1 MRSIAT
7 AFCLALLAGCSRG
20 QDAYVIGAAGP
31 WKEGYGVMTR
41 RGIDLAVE
49 EINSGGGIKG
59 APLKVLARDDEAS
72 GGRAATIAQEFVS
85 DPSVLAVVGHVN
97 SGAMLAASRI
107 YDGQLA
113 AVATTASSPDLTGVS
128 DWTFR
133 VISSDSLNGVIL
145 ARFDFEIVGECATG
159 AEAVREIR
167 ASPPDLVLLDVQ
179 MPELDG
185 FDVISEIGPH
195 NMPPVIFATAFDD
208 YAIDAFEVGAVDY
221 LLKPVDEERFNRTLD
236 RAAKRLRESTD
247 GATAGQLTSLLRKI
261 TSLSST
267 SGRFAVKVHG
277 KILFLDPAEIYW
289 IQARDDVARVHLA
302 DSAYDVREPLSHLE
316 ARLPASSFLRVHRS
330 VIVNTSHIR
339 AAQPFDQ
346 GDQLLILRNG
356 KRITTGRSYRKV
368 VQEFLR
374 GAT

>member
-1 MRSIAT
+1 MSSPNVTPPIRVLVVDDED
-7 AFCLALLAGCSRG
+7 LARQRLRTLLA
-20 QDAYVIGAAGP
+20 
-31 WKEGYGVMTR
+31 
-41 RGIDLAVE
+41 
-49 EINSGGGIKG
+49 N
-59 APLKVLARDDEAS
+59 
-72 GGRAATIAQEFVS
+72 RA
-85 DPSVLAVVGHVN
+85 
-97 SGAMLAASRI
+97 
-107 YDGQLA
+107 
-113 AVATTASSPDLTGVS
+113 
-128 DWTFR
+128 
-133 VISSDSLNGVIL
+133 
-145 ARFDFEIVGECATG
+145 DFEIAGECSNG
-159 AEAVREIR
+159 AEAVRDIR
-167 ASPPDLVLLDVQ
+167 GENPDLVLLDVQ

-195 NMPPVIFATAFDD
+195 NMPAVIFTTAFDD
-208 YAIDAFEVGAVDY
+208 YAIDAFEVGAIDY

-236 RAAKRLRESTD
+236 RAARRLREAGES
-247 GATAGQLTSLLRKI
+247 ATASQLSTLLRKI
-261 TSLSST
+261 SSI
-267 SGRFAVKVHG
+267 SPSGGRFAVKVHG

-316 ARLPASSFLRVHRS
+316 ARLPAGTFLRVHRS
-330 VIVNTSHIR
+330 VIVNTTHIR

>member
-1 MRSIAT
+1 MSSPNVTPPIRVLVVDDED
-7 AFCLALLAGCSRG
+7 LARQRLRTLLANRG
-20 QDAYVIGAAGP
+20 
-31 WKEGYGVMTR
+31 
-41 RGIDLAVE
+41 
-49 EINSGGGIKG
+49 
-59 APLKVLARDDEAS
+59 
-72 GGRAATIAQEFVS
+72 
-85 DPSVLAVVGHVN
+85 
-97 SGAMLAASRI
+97 
-107 YDGQLA
+107 
-113 AVATTASSPDLTGVS
+113 
-128 DWTFR
+128 
-133 VISSDSLNGVIL
+133 
-145 ARFDFEIVGECATG
+145 DFEIAGECSNG
-159 AEAVREIR
+159 AEAVRDIR
-167 ASPPDLVLLDVQ
+167 GENPDLVLLDVQ

-195 NMPPVIFATAFDD
+195 NMPAVIFTTAFDD
-208 YAIDAFEVGAVDY
+208 YAIDAFEVGAIDY

-236 RAAKRLRESTD
+236 RAARRLREAGES
-247 GATAGQLTSLLRKI
+247 ATASQLSTLLRKI
-261 TSLSST
+261 SSI
-267 SGRFAVKVHG
+267 SPSGGRFAVKVHG

-316 ARLPASSFLRVHRS
+316 ARLPAGTFLRVHRS
-330 VIVNTSHIR
+330 VIVNTTHIR